1 MIARSLAWFEDDDT
15 REVRRWSIAAA
26 VAVAV
31 HAVLISG
38 YMLSASTDN
47 VDLGDETSAIA
58 VELTAPDIDREA
70 QPKLEEH
77 LTPPRQTTRD
87 AALQA
92 DEPAATEPPAPETR
106 TTRRVEASAPFIDPT
121 WRTEMIK
128 QLQHFKN
135 YPRAA
140 RARGEH
146 GVVDLTF
153 SVDRNGHVLSRSIVS
168 SSGHPDLD
176 AEALA
181 VVDRA
186 QPLPAFP
193 ATMAQT
199 QLDVSWSVRFSLR

>member
-1 MIARSLAWFEDDDT
+1 
-15 REVRRWSIAAA
+15 
-26 VAVAV
+26 
-31 HAVLISG
+31 VLISG
-38 YMLSASTDN
+38 YMLSTSTDD

-153 SVDRNGHVLSRSIVS
+153 SVDRKGRVLSRSIVS

-193 ATMAQT
+193 PTMAQT